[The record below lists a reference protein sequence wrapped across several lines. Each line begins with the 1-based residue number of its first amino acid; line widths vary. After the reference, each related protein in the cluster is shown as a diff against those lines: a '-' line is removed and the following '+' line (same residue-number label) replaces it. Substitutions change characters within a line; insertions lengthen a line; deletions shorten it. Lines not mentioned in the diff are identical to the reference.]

1 MAESDTC
8 FVGNIDAAVE
18 EEDLEELFDEYEYS
32 EIRMPPG
39 KGFAFVSFDSNE
51 AAAKAQTELN
61 GKEVKGKAIRV
72 ALAKPKAPREEPE
85 PLEDTKPLSTFVNED
100 NVDRAIK
107 LRGLPFRTTVAD
119 VLKFVKEN
127 AEGLDYV

>member
-39 KGFAFVSFDSNE
+39 KGFAFVSFDTNE

-61 GKEVKGKAIRV
+61 GKELKGKAIRV

-100 NVDRAIK
+100 NVDRSIK
-107 LRGLPFRTTVAD
+107 LRGLPFRTTVED